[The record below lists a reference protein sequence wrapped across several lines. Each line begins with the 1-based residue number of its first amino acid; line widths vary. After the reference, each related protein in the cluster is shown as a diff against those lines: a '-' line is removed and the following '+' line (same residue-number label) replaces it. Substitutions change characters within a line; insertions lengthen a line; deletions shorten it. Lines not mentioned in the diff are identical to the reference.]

1 MKKLLKSPIFWGIVA
16 ALVVTFPQVT
26 AYEFFGTDCTHV
38 GVMSGRMDYP
48 GMGPLTL
55 YRFFDGNPQHMSA
68 IISAGFQPWFST
80 LDRKMNMCRHLSSA
94 FTALNYQISGL
105 NPVGYVLHSVLWYLV
120 IIVLVGLLVRRIVP
134 DSGDGAHH
142 PVSFI
147 TVIIFALAYRNAFFI
162 YYGGARWMLITMAF
176 GLAGLL
182 AHIKWREQDWKPGRF
197 LSLTAFL
204 LALLAGEAWL
214 AILAYLAAYELF
226 GRSDPIKK
234 RISALLPA
242 AVMAFIYLI
251 IYRLMNYGTANL
263 AIYSNPFNDP
273 IGFISTLPLKVA
285 SMLGDMFF
293 GIMSVFG
300 VNPRAPSGALST
312 YLAGI
317 GALVLVGLLFYPVWS
332 SAPPPQRRKFNWLMI
347 GTAAA
352 MLPMASVNPHPRVV
366 LILFIGGSIILASI
380 VHHWWKKIRQKPKS
394 LAWIGGVACIG
405 LLGIHIILSTYYWF
419 IDARWTK
426 LWLDDWNKFQE
437 QAVLTELKP
446 HQKAIFLNGTCGLN
460 LSGSLSF
467 SGYYYR
473 KAKDLPMPESWWPLS
488 YLEKNN
494 RYHRTAENKL
504 ELEIIEGSLLDHP
517 YIQEVRNLD
526 VPFKKGEIRRFSGF
540 QVIILE
546 VNKDGP
552 TRMEF
557 TFERSL
563 DDESYCFFKLHEG
576 RLHIVTP
583 PVVGQSLTL

>member
-1 MKKLLKSPIFWGIVA
+1 MKKLLKSPIFWGVVA
-16 ALVVTFPQVT
+16 ALVVTIPWVT
-26 AYEFFGTDCTHV
+26 AYEFFATDCTHV
-38 GVMSGRMDYP
+38 GVLSGRMDYP

-55 YRFFDGNPQHMSA
+55 YRFFDGTPQHMSA
-68 IISAGFQPWFST
+68 MISAGYQPWFST

-94 FTALNYQISGL
+94 FTALNYQISGM
-105 NPVGYVLHSVLWYLV
+105 NPEGYVLHSVLWYLV

-134 DSGDGAHH
+134 DSGAGAHH

-147 TVIIFALAYRNAFFI
+147 TVIIFALAYRNAFMI
-162 YYGGARWMLITMAF
+162 YYGGARWLLITMAF

-182 AHIKWREQDWKPGRF
+182 AHIKWREQDWKPGRY

-204 LALLAGEAWL
+204 LALLSGEAAL
-214 AILAYLAAYELF
+214 AMLAFLAAYELF

-234 RISALLPA
+234 RISTLLPA

-251 IYRLMNYGTANL
+251 IYKLMNYGTANL

-285 SMLGDMFF
+285 FMLGEMFF

-332 SAPPPQRRKFNWLMI
+332 SAPPQQRRKFNWLMV

-352 MLPMASVNPHPRVV
+352 MLPMASVKPHSRVV
-366 LILFIGGSIILASI
+366 LILFIGGSIILAFI
-380 VHHWWKKIRQKPKS
+380 VHHWGKKIRQKPKS
-394 LAWIGGVACIG
+394 LAWIGGLACIE
-405 LLGIHIILSTYYWF
+405 LLGIHIILSTYYLF
-419 IDARWTK
+419 IDVRWTK
-426 LWLDDWNKFQE
+426 LWLDEWNKFQD
-437 QAVLTELKP
+437 QAVLTEIKS

-460 LSGSLSF
+460 LNGSLSF
-467 SGYYYR
+467 SGYFYR
-473 KAKDLPMPESWWPLS
+473 KVKDLPTPESWWPLS
-488 YLEKNN
+488 FQEKNL

-504 ELEIIEGSLLDHP
+504 ELEILEGSLFDHP

-526 VPFKKGEIRRFSGF
+526 VPFKKGEIRRLSGF
-540 QVIILE
+540 QVTILE

-563 DDESYCFFKLHEG
+563 DDESYCFYKLHEG